1 MVRFKNRY
9 ICFEVLQHNQCNA
22 LGGVGKTSSDQ
33 RQHEFILSTRNIN
46 SLVREQVKLNF
57 GDLGAGHIASGFQ
70 VKYFSSQTRM
80 GIIKVPRDHCQM
92 VTTALTLA
100 THINRYP
107 CVVRVWH
114 VSGTIKKCQKA
125 AIRTDRELIIAWY
138 RKQQAIAKAGAGP
151 VAGDSSLAAMLKE
164 SQSQISSLEL

>member
-22 LGGVGKTSSDQ
+22 LGGVGKPSSDQ
-33 RQHEFILSTRNIN
+33 RQHAFILSTRNIN

-92 VTTALTLA
+92 
-100 THINRYP
+100 
-107 CVVRVWH
+107 
-114 VSGTIKKCQKA
+114 
-125 AIRTDRELIIAWY
+125 
-138 RKQQAIAKAGAGP
+138 AIAKAGAGP

-164 SQSQISSLEL
+164 SQSQISALEL